1 MKGKEAGDR
10 NTGNN
15 RKSDLHFVSD
25 GVDFVVKKKK
35 KKRDPNDQLRG
46 KSCPTFLKVDEQNKR
61 SHPIPSC

>member
-35 KKRDPNDQLRG
+35 KNETLMI
-46 KSCPTFLKVDEQNKR
+46 N
-61 SHPIPSC
+61 